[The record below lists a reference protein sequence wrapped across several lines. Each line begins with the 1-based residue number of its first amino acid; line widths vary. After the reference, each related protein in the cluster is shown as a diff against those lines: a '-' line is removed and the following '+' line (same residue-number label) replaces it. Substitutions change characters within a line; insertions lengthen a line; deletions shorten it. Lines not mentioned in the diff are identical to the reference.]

1 MLAAQSGDERG
12 WSGVGQTFDREYL
25 MSTTHETRQLD
36 GVRNARYGEIIL
48 ISPGE
53 RGELRAEVYNTM
65 GLNDCP
71 PEKWSALDAVSV
83 AREAEVPAAWLNGPR
98 FWLMDRITASG
109 VGDIRSFQ
117 GLEARRV
124 AELEIPTGLDL
135 NSRGNERFYKDQVVN
150 RDNEWLFAAGKPV
163 YQLLDADGRTYVMQA
178 YSHIVDDTLTTDAL
192 PRLAD
197 RLQLPDGWTYREDTP
212 ARDLS
217 LRTVNGQAH
226 VLQDELENTYMLLTQ

>member
-1 MLAAQSGDERG
+1 MLTARSGDERG
-12 WSGVGQTFDREYL
+12 RSEVGQTFGREYR

-98 FWLMDRITASG
+98 FWLMDRITASRA
-109 VGDIRSFQ
+109 GDIRSFQ

-124 AELEIPTGLDL
+124 AELEIPAGLDL
-135 NSRGNERFYKDQVVN
+135 NSRGNERFYKDLVVN

-192 PRLAD
+192 PRLAH

-217 LRTVNGQAH
+217 LRTVNGEAH

>member
-1 MLAAQSGDERG
+1 MLTARSGDERG
-12 WSGVGQTFDREYL
+12 WSKAGQTFGREYR

-109 VGDIRSFQ
+109 AGDIRSFQ

-124 AELEIPTGLDL
+124 AELEIPAGLDL
-135 NSRGNERFYKDQVVN
+135 NSRGNERFYKDLVVN

-192 PRLAD
+192 PRLAH

-217 LRTVNGQAH
+217 LRTVNGEAH

>member
-1 MLAAQSGDERG
+1 
-12 WSGVGQTFDREYL
+12 

-98 FWLMDRITASG
+98 FWLMDRITASRA
-109 VGDIRSFQ
+109 GDIRSFQ

-124 AELEIPTGLDL
+124 AELEIPAGLDL
-135 NSRGNERFYKDQVVN
+135 NSRGNERFYKDLVVN

-192 PRLAD
+192 PRLAH

-217 LRTVNGQAH
+217 LRTVNGEAH